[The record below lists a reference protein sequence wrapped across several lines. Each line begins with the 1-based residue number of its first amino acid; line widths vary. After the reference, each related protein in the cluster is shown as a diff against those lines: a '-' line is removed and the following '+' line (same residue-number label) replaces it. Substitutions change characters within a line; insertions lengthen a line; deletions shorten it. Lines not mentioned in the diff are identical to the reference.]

1 MHSLKTP
8 AQITSLHFA
17 PHKKEIL
24 STHGYPTN
32 AVMVHA
38 YPSLER
44 VAEIRDAHESRVLFS
59 CVSPAGDVVLTGAG
73 DENLKFWR
81 IWEVPKAEKKKGT
94 SLGSM
99 GGGVRD
105 GILAIR

>member
-8 AQITSLHFA
+8 VQITSLHFA

-24 STHGYPTN
+24 STHGFPTN

-38 YPSLER
+38 YPSMER
-44 VAEIRDAHESRVLFS
+44 VAEIRDAHETRVLFS
-59 CVSPAGDVVLTGAG
+59 CVSRAGDMVLTGAG

-81 IWEVPKAEKKKGT
+81 IWEVPKVSKKKGERQ
-94 SLGSM
+94 GSSD
-99 GGGVRD
+99 GGAREG
-105 GILAIR
+105 LLTIR